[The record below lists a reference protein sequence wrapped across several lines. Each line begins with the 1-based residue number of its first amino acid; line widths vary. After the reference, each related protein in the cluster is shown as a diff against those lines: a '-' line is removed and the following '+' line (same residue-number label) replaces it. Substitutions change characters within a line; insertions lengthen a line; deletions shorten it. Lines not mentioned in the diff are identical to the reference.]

1 MTKYAVTPTPVE
13 RSFDEHEIIVSKTD
27 TVGRITYANET
38 FLRIAGYAEE
48 EVLGQPHSIL
58 RHPEVLGQP
67 HSILRHPD
75 MPRSVFKLMWDRIGG
90 GHEIFA
96 IVKNLAKD
104 GAFYWVLAH
113 VTPSLDADGRIAAYH
128 SNRRTVPREAIAR
141 IEPIYRALLAEE
153 SRHADRKQGMAA
165 GTALLAETLSKAGL
179 DYDEF
184 VFSLWP
190 ASLDDSREGGKRVA

>member
-1 MTKYAVTPTPVE
+1 ME
-13 RSFDEHEIIVSKTD
+13 RRFGEHDIIVSKTD
-27 TVGRITYANET
+27 PNGRLTYANDV
-38 FLRIAGYAEE
+38 FLEIAGCGED
-48 EVLGQPHSIL
+48 
-58 RHPEVLGQP
+58 EVLGQP